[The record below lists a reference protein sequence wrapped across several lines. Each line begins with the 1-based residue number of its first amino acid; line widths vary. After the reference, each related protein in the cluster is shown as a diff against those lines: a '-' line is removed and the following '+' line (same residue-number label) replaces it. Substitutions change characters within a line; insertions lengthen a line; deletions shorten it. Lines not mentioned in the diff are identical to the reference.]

1 MGTVTDILFW
11 TVMIGAVL
19 TLIIELME
27 DTR

>member
-1 MGTVTDILFW
+1 MGTVADVLFW

-27 DTR
+27 DTK